1 MKRLRSFLKN
11 LEISLKQ
18 IRLSLDKNKVNSVN
32 LYFQD
37 ESRFGLITKQKR
49 VITAKGIKPI
59 GKYKHSYL
67 YKWLWGSFSPITGE
81 SFCMTTD
88 GVCKDLFI
96 KYLED
101 FSLHKPDELK
111 IIVIDNAA
119 FHSTKDIVLPQNI
132 ILMPIPPYCPEL
144 NPAEKIW
151 QWMKDKVSMKI
162 FDTLETLE
170 NKMDELIKDI
180 TGDLIKSITG
190 YEFYLNAFYSVFKD

>member
-1 MKRLRSFLKN
+1 MKRRRSFLKN
-11 LEISLKQ
+11 LEISLNLNQ
-18 IRLSLDKNKVNSVN
+18 IRLNLNKDKVQSVN

-88 GVCKDLFI
+88 HVCKEFFI

-101 FSLHKPDELK
+101 FSKHKPEE
-111 IIVIDNAA
+111 
-119 FHSTKDIVLPQNI
+119 P
-132 ILMPIPPYCPEL
+132 
-144 NPAEKIW
+144 
-151 QWMKDKVSMKI
+151 VSY
-162 FDTLETLE
+162 THLRAHET
-170 NKMDELIKDI
+170 D
-180 TGDLIKSITG
+180 S
-190 YEFYLNAFYSVFKD
+190 YLVCRL

>member
-1 MKRLRSFLKN
+1 MKKLKSFLKN
-11 LEISLKQ
+11 LEISLKK
-18 IRLSLDKNKVNSVN
+18 IRFSLNKNKINSVN

-49 VITAKGIKPI
+49 VITAKGVKPI

-81 SFCMTTD
+81 SFCMTSD
-88 GVCKDLFI
+88 GVCKDLFV

-101 FSLHKPDELK
+101 FSQHKPEELK

-119 FHSTKDIVLPQNI
+119 FHSTKHIILPENI
-132 ILMPIPPYCPEL
+132 ILMPIPPYCPKL
-144 NPAEKIW
+144 NPAEKVW
-151 QWMKDKVSMKI
+151 QWMKDKIAMKI

-170 NKMDELIKDI
+170 NKMDELIDNI
-180 TGDLIKSITG
+180 EGELIKSITG
-190 YEFYLNAFYSVFKD
+190 YELYLNAFYSVFKD

>member
-1 MKRLRSFLKN
+1 MKRLKSFLKN

-18 IRLSLDKNKVNSVN
+18 IRFNLNKDKITSVN

-81 SFCMTTD
+81 SFCMTSD

-96 KYLED
+96 KYLEG
-101 FSLHKPDELK
+101 FSQHKPEELK

-119 FHSTKDIVLPQNI
+119 FHSTKDIILPENI
-132 ILMPIPPYCPEL
+132 VLMPIPPYCPEL
-144 NPAEKIW
+144 NPAEKVW
-151 QWMKDKVSMKI
+151 QWIKDKIAMKI

-170 NKMDELIKDI
+170 NRMDELIDNI
-180 TGDLIKSITG
+180 EGELIKSITG